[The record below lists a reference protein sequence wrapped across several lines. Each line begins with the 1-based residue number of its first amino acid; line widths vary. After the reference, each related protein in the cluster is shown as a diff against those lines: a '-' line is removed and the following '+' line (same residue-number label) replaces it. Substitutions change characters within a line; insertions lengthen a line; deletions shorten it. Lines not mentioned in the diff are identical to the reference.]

1 MMTTKHKVTCPFCDE
16 SVTASAFFTR
26 GDFLA
31 LYNIAPVL
39 PGHSLIIPK
48 NHYTGLLELNDK
60 ELLDF
65 FITAKMALRI
75 LLKAFNTDSFDWSLQ
90 EKPEAG
96 QTIEH
101 LHLHIVPRLKG
112 DLKHPG
118 DWYPL
123 LQHNDDVIID
133 SLSRPRIQPEV
144 MAKIIADLKRVTLD
158 PGQAI

>member
-1 MMTTKHKVTCPFCDE
+1 MMTTKHRAACPFCDE
-16 SVTASAFFTR
+16 SIADSVFFTR

-48 NHYTGLLELNDK
+48 QHYTSLLELTDK
-60 ELLDF
+60 ELLEF

-112 DLKHPG
+112 DLKQSG

-144 MAKIIADLKRVTLD
+144 MAKIITTLKRITLN
-158 PGQAI
+158 PGSAI

>member
-1 MMTTKHKVTCPFCDE
+1 MTTIKHRADCPFCDE
-16 SVTASAFFTR
+16 SIAASVFFTR
-26 GDFLA
+26 GDFMA

-48 NHYTGLLELNDK
+48 QHYTSLLELNDK
-60 ELLDF
+60 ELLEF
-65 FITAKMALRI
+65 FITAKMALLI
-75 LLKAFNTDSFDWSLQ
+75 LLKAFNTDSFDWSIQ

-101 LHLHIVPRLKG
+101 LHLHIVPRLKD

-123 LQHNDDVIID
+123 LQQNDDAIID
-133 SLSRPRIQPEV
+133 SFNRPRIQPDA
-144 MAKIIADLKRVTLD
+144 MAHIIAVLKKVSLNL
-158 PGQAI
+158 A

>member
-1 MMTTKHKVTCPFCDE
+1 MTTTKHRPACPFCDE
-16 SVTASAFFTR
+16 SITASVFFTR

-48 NHYTGLLELNDK
+48 QHYTSLLELNDK
-60 ELLDF
+60 ELLEF
-65 FITAKMALRI
+65 FMTANRALRV
-75 LLKAFNTDSFDWSLQ
+75 LLKAFNTDSFDWSIQ
-90 EKPEAG
+90 EKPAAG

-123 LQHNDDVIID
+123 LQQNDDVIID
-133 SLSRPRIQPEV
+133 SLHRPRIRPEV
-144 MAKIIADLKRVTLD
+144 MAKIIATLKQVTLD
-158 PGQAI
+158 PG